1 MPVAAT
7 TMKSRVRRGF
17 PARDLTLRS
26 ELATESAPKA
36 LSGSFLRNLSRIDRD
51 LEMFWVP
58 PLQHWVLYR
67 VARKGPCPSDDM
79 LIKVANVI
87 GPNGEYRE
95 PGSWVI
101 NMLQRVDLTR
111 KFNSDPKRAGKLWA
125 DHMDKLEE
133 KRIEAADRNF
143 SNANA
148 DMAHELRKCFI
159 GKCTSENTKSIVREK
174 SGSKIIFG
182 PKEQER
188 ILK

>member
-95 PGSWVI
+95 PGPWVI
-101 NMLQRVDLTR
+101 SLLQKTSLTR
-111 KFNSDPKRAGKLWA
+111 RFSGDPRRAGKLWA
-125 DHMDKLEE
+125 DHMDEMEE
-133 KRIEAADRNF
+133 QRIEIADRNF

-148 DMAHELRKCFI
+148 DMAHDLRKCFI
-159 GKCTSENTKSIVREK
+159 GKCTYENTKSIVREK
-174 SGSKIIFG
+174 KGSKIIFG
-182 PKEQER
+182 PEEQER
-188 ILK
+188 RLN